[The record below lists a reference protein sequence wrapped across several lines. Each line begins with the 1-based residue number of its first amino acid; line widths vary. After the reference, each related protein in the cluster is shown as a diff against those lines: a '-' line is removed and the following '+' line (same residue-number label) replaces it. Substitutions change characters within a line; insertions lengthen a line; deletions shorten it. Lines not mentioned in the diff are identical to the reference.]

1 MLCLQ
6 RINWA
11 ILLRRDC
18 HGSELPA
25 NVEFTIPR
33 LNDLFENENEVY
45 FQQDGAPPHFHVN
58 VRNFVDRIFNERWI
72 GRRESATDFPPR
84 SPYLTPLDFYLWGTL
99 KNTAHSTKPQTLEEL
114 RDQIEHAINDI
125 PLATIQTVC
134 RSVRRPRW
142 ETTVAESGHFEHVTD
157 LWKFENQ
164 NTTEIVFLSHFVAE
178 K

>member
-45 FQQDGAPPHFHVN
+45 FQQDRVPLHFHVN
-58 VRNFVDRIFNERWI
+58 VRNF
-72 GRRESATDFPPR
+72 
-84 SPYLTPLDFYLWGTL
+84 L
-99 KNTAHSTKPQTLEEL
+99 
-114 RDQIEHAINDI
+114 DQIQLEIDRTKRKWYGVPASRLLPLGNFKEHGVRHKTTN
-125 PLATIQTVC
+125 TGGTE
-134 RSVRRPRW
+134 RS
-142 ETTVAESGHFEHVTD
+142 D
-157 LWKFENQ
+157 
-164 NTTEIVFLSHFVAE
+164 
-178 K
+178 